1 MSDKI
6 EIKNL
11 SAWFGT
17 NKVLKDITFG
27 IKENQITAIMGP
39 SGCGK
44 TTLIRTI
51 NRMNDFVDGFHV
63 KGEIILDGTNIF
75 NDHKTD
81 VFELRKRVG
90 MVFQKPN
97 PFPMSIYDN
106 IAYGPGVHG
115 VSNKQELDQIVQE
128 SLVKAALWDEV
139 KDRLHASAVSLSG
152 GQQQRLCIARALSV
166 RPGVLL
172 LDEPAAYL
180 DPISAAK
187 IERLLADLKKEVTI
201 VLVTHNVQQAIRVSD
216 CAAFLY
222 LGELVE
228 YGDTA
233 RILENPRDK
242 RTEAFITGKIG

>member
-233 RILENPRDK
+233 RILESPRDK